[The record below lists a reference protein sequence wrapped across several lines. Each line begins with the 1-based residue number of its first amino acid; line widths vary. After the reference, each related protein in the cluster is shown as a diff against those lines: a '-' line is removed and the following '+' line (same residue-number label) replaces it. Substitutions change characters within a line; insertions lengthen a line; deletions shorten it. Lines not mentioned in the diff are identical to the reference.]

1 MQSDD
6 QTLTPPKGIN
16 NNNKNSR
23 TCPCKKYNKRLRVLW
38 KPINAETTTNT
49 ERRRSKAI
57 NTAQNSHFRSKPLP
71 QKCRFGGH
79 SHIFLSTKCQI
90 NLGRRS
96 HFSNHKEVGHYGIRL
111 IKIKRADSIQC
122 AFHSISAIFSERSP
136 SAA

>member
-1 MQSDD
+1 METNKRGNNNQHRTQEVKGNKHGTKFAFS
-6 QTLTPPKGIN
+6 QQTPPSKM
-16 NNNKNSR
+16 SF
-23 TCPCKKYNKRLRVLW
+23 W
-38 KPINAETTTNT
+38 
-49 ERRRSKAI
+49 RSLSL
-57 NTAQNSHFRSKPLP
+57 TL
-71 QKCRFGGH
+71 
-79 SHIFLSTKCQI
+79 FLSTKCQI